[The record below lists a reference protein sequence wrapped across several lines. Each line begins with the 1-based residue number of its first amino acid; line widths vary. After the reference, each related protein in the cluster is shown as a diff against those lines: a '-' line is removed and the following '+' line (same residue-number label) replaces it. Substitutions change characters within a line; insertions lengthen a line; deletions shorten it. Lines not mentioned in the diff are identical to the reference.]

1 MKRIIR
7 VSISISIIIIIIT
20 ISFIFIVDIVN
31 VQAQENGQQ
40 RSVRCAREWTAE
52 RMYSSFA

>member
-7 VSISISIIIIIIT
+7 VSTSIIIIIT